1 MRSALFWLIF
11 ITLGICGKPDN
22 VPPRCAICLQVLK
35 GEYSIDAW
43 DNPFH
48 SHHEKEGIFCHS
60 CSRIISQEITHGGF
74 RYTDGR
80 HLCSL
85 CQISIVEHDST
96 IHASYTSVIAQ
107 LRTIGIHN
115 IPYNIPI
122 EHINLIDLNEKFSYS
137 AKLLKSSIGLFISLR
152 LDDQK
157 INQIVKV
164 IQEAENSYYSQ

>member
-1 MRSALFWLIF
+1 MKLTLPYLIFFWLIV
-11 ITLGICGKPDN
+11 ITLGICRESNND
-22 VPPRCAICLQVLK
+22 PPTCTICLQVLT

-122 EHINLIDLNEKFSYS
+122 EHINLIDLNEKFGKSHGN
-137 AKLLKSSIGLFISLR
+137 LKGFTQTNRNHIS
-152 LDDQK
+152 QP
-157 INQIVKV
+157 
-164 IQEAENSYYSQ
+164 S